1 MLKEFQKFAREYF
14 IYNRNP
20 T

>member
-1 MLKEFQKFAREYF
+1 L

-20 T
+20 TNKHSKRAAQNIF